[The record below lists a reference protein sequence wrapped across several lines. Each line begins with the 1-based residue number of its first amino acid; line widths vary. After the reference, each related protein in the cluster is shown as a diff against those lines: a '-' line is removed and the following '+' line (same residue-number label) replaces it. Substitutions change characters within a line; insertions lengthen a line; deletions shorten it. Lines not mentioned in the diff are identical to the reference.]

1 MRMKRSK
8 VTKEEKKW
16 DKNCGVFRL
25 QTIRQLLPPE
35 SLLSAIGNTNFVS
48 RSNENTANIS
58 YSHFFLPGM
67 NFFYLL
73 KNTYNAWRK
82 NCRTNEVDNLKANIC
97 HHKILYILFCQQ
109 FLFFIRFPFFPA
121 VCTLQ
126 EKRRQ

>member
-16 DKNCGVFRL
+16 DKNCGGFRL

-58 YSHFFLPGM
+58 YSHFFL
-67 NFFYLL
+67 
-73 KNTYNAWRK
+73 K
-82 NCRTNEVDNLKANIC
+82 E
-97 HHKILYILFCQQ
+97 
-109 FLFFIRFPFFPA
+109 
-121 VCTLQ
+121 
-126 EKRRQ
+126 